1 MTLGRRD
8 VDRVEERNLVFQK
21 VGRNVVNFQRM
32 ERALKVL
39 IVRNDIQGHASELAE
54 IYRQRQESV
63 DRRSMGLLVDDLMNS
78 IYGTHTS
85 TVGSPEELKEAWL
98 SFSFKVEANEQAIVA
113 QRKAL
118 SLVVKERN
126 ALIHQMLSVFDP
138 DSSES
143 CQCLISALDEQNARL
158 EPHYVWLMRMVGRVK
173 GAQLEAID
181 QIEAILRSPVEG
193 DGDAD

>member
-1 MTLGRRD
+1 
-8 VDRVEERNLVFQK
+8 
-21 VGRNVVNFQRM
+21 M

-63 DRRSMGLLVDDLMNS
+63 DRRSMGLLVDDLINS
-78 IYGTHTS
+78 IYGTDAS
-85 TVGSPEELKEAWL
+85 TVGSPEELKEVWL

-113 QRKAL
+113 RRKAL

-143 CQCLISALDEQNARL
+143 CQSLISALDEQNARL
-158 EPHYVWLMRMVGRVK
+158 EPLYVWVMQMVGRVQS
-173 GAQLEAID
+173 AQLEAID